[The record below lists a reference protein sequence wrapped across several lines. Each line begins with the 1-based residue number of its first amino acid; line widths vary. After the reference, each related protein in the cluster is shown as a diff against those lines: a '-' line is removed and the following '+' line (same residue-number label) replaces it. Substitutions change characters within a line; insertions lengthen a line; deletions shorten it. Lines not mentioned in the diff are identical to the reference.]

1 MKIVNVIPLKKTP
14 LKTDLTYFTTKN
26 IDNGSTVMINLRNKK
41 TLGLVVSVE
50 EVSDTKINIKG
61 MDFNLKKILEVKDK
75 SVFLREYIDS
85 AVLTSKYFA
94 SSKSTAITSL
104 IPALF
109 REQYDKIAKIAPT
122 EGRGSSTQSVW
133 KKEVRTEKLLLQES
147 LENRISIY
155 KTLIRENFAS
165 KKSIFIVLPTEN
177 DIEDFKNDLCK
188 GIEQF
193 TYTIHGGIST
203 KKILEKFND
212 IVSNEHP
219 ILILGTSPFLS
230 IPRRDI
236 GLIILEHESSPSYK
250 MIAKP
255 HFDLRVFVEIF
266 ASKINAR
273 FILSDNLLRF
283 DTIAR
288 KEIDRL
294 VPMYPLSFRLNFNKD
309 IIIENPR
316 PKKDNDTGQKATKA
330 IPFKILSRN
339 SIKEIENSLVNNEN
353 VFVFT
358 LRKGLATQTIC
369 VDCGEMVSCT
379 KCSAPLVLYNYK
391 KGKERVFVCNKC
403 GDEKEGLSTCT
414 HCKSWNLKPLGIGTD
429 TVCDE
434 LKKIF
439 PKNKI
444 IKFDKDSVKNKK
456 EASKII
462 EEFESSTGVILVGTE
477 MTLFYLKNKVSLS
490 IVSSLD
496 SFWSIPNF
504 RMSEKICQLI
514 ISIISKTKDK
524 FIIQTK
530 NEKDE
535 ALAAIYSRNL
545 IHFIRKELED
555 RKELS
560 YPPYKRF
567 IKIKHIGNKLETIKV
582 KQVIGE
588 IFSDYNPLI
597 FSGFSSQ
604 IKSKYVTNILIKV
617 DIKDWSIDGVDQNL
631 LSKLL
636 SLPLSFDIYV
646 DPEDLL

>member
-26 IDNGSTVMINLRNKK
+26 IENGSTVMVNLRNKK

-50 EVSDTKINIKG
+50 DVSDTKINIKG

-75 SVFLREYIDS
+75 SVFLKEYIES

-94 SSKSTAITSL
+94 SNKSTAITSL

-109 REQYDKIAKIAPT
+109 IEQYDKISKIEKNNFKT
-122 EGRGSSTQSVW
+122 ILNKLSI
-133 KKEVRTEKLLLQES
+133 KTEKLLLQES

-193 TYTIHGGIST
+193 TYTIHGGVST
-203 KKILEKFND
+203 KKIIEKFND
-212 IVSNEHP
+212 ILNTDHP
-219 ILILGTSPFLS
+219 ILILGTAPFLS

-250 MIAKP
+250 MVARP

-294 VPMYPLSFRLNFNKD
+294 IPMYPLSFRLNFNKD

-316 PKKDNDTGQKATKA
+316 PKKNQNEEQSTKKT
-330 IPFKILSRN
+330 FKILS
-339 SIKEIENSLVNNEN
+339 ENSTREIVSALNNDEN

-369 VDCGEMVSCT
+369 VDCGEMVSCN

-403 GDEKEGLSTCT
+403 GDEKEGLSVCT

-444 IKFDKDSVKNKK
+444 IKFDKDSIKNKK
-456 EASKII
+456 EASKVI
-462 EEFESSTGVILVGTE
+462 EEFENSTGSILVGTE
-477 MTLFYLKNKVSLS
+477 MALFYLKNKVSLS
-490 IVSSLD
+490 VVSSLD

-535 ALAAIYSRNL
+535 ALTAIYSRNL

-567 IKIKHIGNKLETIKV
+567 IKIKYIGNKVDTLKIKEEV
-582 KQVIGE
+582 AE
-588 IFSDYNPLI
+588 ILKDYNPLI

-604 IKSKYVTNILIKV
+604 IKSKYVTNILVKV
-617 DIKDWSIDGVDQNL
+617 DIKDWSIENVDQNL